1 MFAVV
6 RQFFR
11 LQAGSYRD
19 CLVRLQAGSYG
30 RHCSVRLQ
38 AGSYGRIVGACLQAN
53 LRSSCLAALLLALGL
68 NNAHAQSAGP
78 VSVNDEVAAQFALVA
93 ADPRV
98 QTTLE
103 QIAAAEPETLAE
115 QVRITEIPAPP
126 FGEQRRAEYYVQQMR
141 QRGLP
146 DAFIDAEGNAVGLL
160 RGTGDGPL
168 FVIAAHL
175 DTVFPLETDVSV
187 ELRDGRYYAP
197 GISDDG
203 RGLTALLTLIE
214 AITSSGIRT
223 VGDILF
229 VGNVG
234 EEGPGDLRGIKA
246 IFRDYPDIDGF
257 VSIDGSGLT
266 RMTTGGTG
274 SRRFAVEFTGPGGH
288 SFSAFGMVSAIHA
301 MGRAITRIGDLQVP
315 QTPRTTFTVGT
326 VTGGTSVNSIAADA
340 MFELDM
346 RSNDAAELAR
356 LEARV
361 REVTAQAVAE
371 ENARWNNGE
380 ITVNFRLIGDRP
392 TGSTAPE
399 HPLVQVAALAF
410 EAVDSPLEALR
421 TSSTDSNIPMSLGVP
436 AITIGGGG
444 SSGGEH
450 APEEWYEP
458 TDSHKGPQLAFL
470 LTLGLVGIEGLSAPQ
485 L

>member
-1 MFAVV
+1 MPPALHSRVV
-6 RQFFR
+6 
-11 LQAGSYRD
+11 
-19 CLVRLQAGSYG
+19 CLPPLTVCRAWS
-30 RHCSVRLQ
+30 R
-38 AGSYGRIVGACLQAN
+38 
-53 LRSSCLAALLLALGL
+53 ALSLALGL
-68 NNAHAQSAGP
+68 LATAGSAPLLAQMTGP
-78 VSVNDEVAAQFALVA
+78 VTVAGEVAAQFALVA

-98 QTTLE
+98 QTSLQE
-103 QIAAAEPETLAE
+103 IAAAEPETLAE

-126 FGEQRRAEYYVQQMR
+126 FQEQRRAEYYLEQMR

-146 DAFIDAEGNAVGLL
+146 EAYIDTEGNVIGM
-160 RGTGDGPL
+160 RPGTGDGPL

-175 DTVFPLETDVSV
+175 DTVFPLETDVTV
-187 ELRDGRYYAP
+187 EMRAGRYYAP

-203 RGLTALLTLIE
+203 RGLTALLTVID
-214 AITSSGIRT
+214 AITRSNIQT
-223 VGDILF
+223 VGDIMF

-234 EEGPGDLRGIKA
+234 EEGQGDLRGIKA
-246 IFRDYPDIDGF
+246 IFRDHPDIDGF

-301 MGRAITRIGDLQVP
+301 MGRAITKIGDLQVP
-315 QTPRTTFTVGT
+315 DTPRTTFTVGT

-346 RSNDAAELAR
+346 RSNAAAELAR

-361 REVTAQAVAE
+361 REVTQVAVDE
-371 ENARWNNGE
+371 ENARWNNNGE

-392 TGSTAPE
+392 TGGTASDQ
-399 HPLVQVAALAF
+399 PLVQVAALAF
-410 EAVDSPLEALR
+410 DAVGSPLEALR
-421 TSSTDSNIPMSLGVP
+421 TSSTDSNIPMSLGIP

-450 APEEWYEP
+450 APEEWYDP
-458 TDSHKGPQLAFL
+458 TNSHLGPQLAFL
-470 LTLGLVGIEGLSAPQ
+470 LTLGLVGIEGVSLPQ

>member
-1 MFAVV
+1 MFAVIRPFIRRV
-6 RQFFR
+6 
-11 LQAGSYRD
+11 
-19 CLVRLQAGSYG
+19 
-30 RHCSVRLQ
+30 CSVRLQ
-38 AGSYGRIVGACLQAN
+38 AGSYA
-53 LRSSCLAALLLALGL
+53 AALLLALGL
-68 NNAHAQSAGP
+68 SSAHAQSAGP
-78 VSVNDEVAAQFALVA
+78 VSVSDDVAAQFALVA

-98 QTTLE
+98 QTTLA

-187 ELRDGRYYAP
+187 DIRDGRYYAP

-214 AITSSGIRT
+214 AITSSGIQT

-246 IFRDYPDIDGF
+246 IFRDYPEIDGF
-257 VSIDGSGLT
+257 VSIDGSALT

-288 SFSAFGMVSAIHA
+288 SFSAFGLVSAIHA
-301 MGRAITRIGDLQVP
+301 MGRAITKIGDLQVP
-315 QTPRTTFTVGT
+315 ETPRTTFTVGT

-392 TGSTAPE
+392 TGSTAAE

-410 EAVDSPLEALR
+410 DAVASPLDGLR

-450 APEEWYEP
+450 APEEWYDP

-470 LTLGLVGIEGLSAPQ
+470 LTLGLVGIEGVSAPQ

>member
-1 MFAVV
+1 MFAVIC
-6 RQFFR
+6 QIIR
-11 LQAGSYRD
+11 LRAGS
-19 CLVRLQAGSYG
+19 
-30 RHCSVRLQ
+30 HP
-38 AGSYGRIVGACLQAN
+38 VGACSQAN
-53 LRSSCLAALLLALGL
+53 PRRSSRALLASVLLSLGL
-68 NNAHAQSAGP
+68 SGAHAQSSGP
-78 VSVNDEVAAQFALVA
+78 VSVSDEVAAQFALVA
-93 ADPRV
+93 ADSRV
-98 QTTLE
+98 QTTLA

-146 DAFIDAEGNAVGLL
+146 DAFIDTEGNAVGLL

-187 ELRDGRYYAP
+187 EIRGDGRYYAP

-214 AITSSGIRT
+214 AIRSSGIQT

-301 MGRAITRIGDLQVP
+301 MGRAITKIGDLQVP
-315 QTPRTTFTVGT
+315 ETPRTTFTVGT

-361 REVTAQAVAE
+361 REVTAQAAAE
-371 ENARWNNGE
+371 ENARWNHNGE

-392 TGSTAPE
+392 TGSTAAE

-410 EAVDSPLEALR
+410 DAVDSPLEALR

-450 APEEWYEP
+450 APEEWYDP

>member
-1 MFAVV
+1 MFAVI
-6 RQFFR
+6 RKFI
-11 LQAGSYRD
+11 LKA
-19 CLVRLQAGSYG
+19 
-30 RHCSVRLQ
+30 CSVRLQ
-38 AGSYGRIVGACLQAN
+38 ASSHRRFVGACLQAN
-53 LRSSCLAALLLALGL
+53 PRRSLRFPLAALLVTLGASSAL
-68 NNAHAQSAGP
+68 AQSADP
-78 VSVNDEVAAQFALVA
+78 VRVSDEVAAQFALVA

-98 QTTLE
+98 QTTLA

-126 FGEQRRAEYYVQQMR
+126 FGEQRRAEYYVEQMR

-187 ELRDGRYYAP
+187 EIRDDGRYYAP

-203 RGLTALLTLIE
+203 RGLTTLLTLIE
-214 AITSSGIRT
+214 AITGSGIRT

-288 SFSAFGMVSAIHA
+288 SFSAFGLVSAIHA
-301 MGRAITRIGDLQVP
+301 MGRAITKIGDLQVP

-371 ENARWNNGE
+371 ENARWNNNGE

-392 TGSTAPE
+392 TGSTAAE

-410 EAVDSPLEALR
+410 DAVDSSLEALR

-450 APEEWYEP
+450 APEEWYDP

>member
-1 MFAVV
+1 MFAV
-6 RQFFR
+6 FR
-11 LQAGSYRD
+11 HV
-19 CLVRLQAGSYG
+19 VRLQAGSY
-30 RHCSVRLQ
+30 
-38 AGSYGRIVGACLQAN
+38 A
-53 LRSSCLAALLLALGL
+53 AALLLALGL
-68 NNAHAQSAGP
+68 SSAHAQSAGP
-78 VSVNDEVAAQFALVA
+78 VSVSDEVAAQFALVA

-98 QTTLE
+98 QATLA
-103 QIAAAEPETLAE
+103 QIEAAEPETLAE

-126 FGEQRRAEYYVQQMR
+126 FGEQRRAEYYVEQMR

-187 ELRDGRYYAP
+187 EIREDGRYYAP

-257 VSIDGSGLT
+257 VSIDGSALT

-288 SFSAFGMVSAIHA
+288 SFSAFGLVSAIHA
-301 MGRAITRIGDLQVP
+301 MGRAITKIGDLQVP
-315 QTPRTTFTVGT
+315 ETPRTTFTVGT

-340 MFELDM
+340 MFERDR

-392 TGSTAPE
+392 TGSTAAE

-410 EAVDSPLEALR
+410 DAVASPLDGLR
-421 TSSTDSNIPMSLGVP
+421 TSSTDSNVPMSLGVP

-450 APEEWYEP
+450 APEEWYDP

>member
-1 MFAVV
+1 MFAVFRHV
-6 RQFFR
+6 IR

-19 CLVRLQAGSYG
+19 C
-30 RHCSVRLQ
+30 SVRLQ
-38 AGSYGRIVGACLQAN
+38 AGSCA
-53 LRSSCLAALLLALGL
+53 AALLLALGL
-68 NNAHAQSAGP
+68 SSAHAQSAGP
-78 VSVNDEVAAQFALVA
+78 VSVSDEVAAQFALVA

-98 QTTLE
+98 QATLA
-103 QIAAAEPETLAE
+103 QIEAAEPETLAE

-126 FGEQRRAEYYVQQMR
+126 FGEQRRAEYYVEQMR

-187 ELRDGRYYAP
+187 EIREDGRYYAP

-214 AITSSGIRT
+214 AITGSGIRT

-288 SFSAFGMVSAIHA
+288 SFSAFGLVSAIHA
-301 MGRAITRIGDLQVP
+301 MGRAITKIGDLQVP
-315 QTPRTTFTVGT
+315 ETPRTTFTVGT

-380 ITVNFRLIGDRP
+380 ITVNFHLIGDRP
-392 TGSTAPE
+392 TGSTAAE
-399 HPLVQVAALAF
+399 QPLVQVAALAF
-410 EAVDSPLEALR
+410 DAVGSPLEALR

-450 APEEWYEP
+450 APEEWYDP